1 MMDEDDFDGNSPQDP
16 LSAGPGESPLDADP
30 EPDED
35 DLLDADPA
43 EMDDDVAAEPQE
55 KEFNTGIYA
64 IKTTASQERTVA
76 DMIMNREEP
85 SIHAALAPDSLTSYV
100 MVEADDH
107 NVFDRILDEIPHAN
121 GVVPGESSIAEVE
134 HFLSPKPD
142 VEGIAEGDIVELI
155 AGPFKGE
162 KAQVQRIDEGKDQ
175 VTVELY
181 EATVPIPVTVRGDQ
195 IRVLDSEER

>member
-1 MMDEDDFDGNSPQDP
+1 MG
-16 LSAGPGESPLDADP
+16 
-30 EPDED
+30 
-35 DLLDADPA
+35 
-43 EMDDDVAAEPQE
+43 V
-55 KEFNTGIYA
+55 YA
-64 IKTTASQERTVA
+64 VKTTASQEQTVA
-76 DMIMNREEP
+76 SMIANREE
-85 SIHAALAPDSLTSYV
+85 SEIHAVLAPDALTSYV
-100 MVEADDH
+100 MVEADNDA
-107 NVFDRILDEIPHAN
+107 VIARVMEEIPHARSM
-121 GVVPGESSIAEVE
+121 VPGESDISEVE

>member
-1 MMDEDDFDGNSPQDP
+1 MEDGFDEPADPDAGDDEEAEDDHD
-16 LSAGPGESPLDADP
+16 
-30 EPDED
+30 
-35 DLLDADPA
+35 
-43 EMDDDVAAEPQE
+43 
-55 KEFNTGIYA
+55 TGIYA
-64 IKTTASQERTVA
+64 VKTTASQERTVA
-76 DMIMNREEP
+76 DMIINREEP

-100 MVEADDH
+100 MVEADDQS
-107 NVFDRILDEIPHAN
+107 VFERILDEIPHSR
-121 GVVPGESSIAEVE
+121 GVVPGESGLSEVE

>member
-1 MMDEDDFDGNSPQDP
+1 MP
-16 LSAGPGESPLDADP
+16 
-30 EPDED
+30 
-35 DLLDADPA
+35 
-43 EMDDDVAAEPQE
+43 V
-55 KEFNTGIYA
+55 YA
-64 IKTTASQERTVA
+64 VKTTASQERTVA
-76 DMIMNREEP
+76 DMIINREQPE
-85 SIHAALAPDSLTSYV
+85 IHAVLAPDSLTSYV

-107 NVFDRILDEIPHAN
+107 AIIERVLDEIPHARSI
-121 GVVPGESSIAEVE
+121 VPGQSSLAEVE

-142 VEGIAEGDIVELI
+142 VEGIAEGDIIELI

>member
-1 MMDEDDFDGNSPQDP
+1 MPMF
-16 LSAGPGESPLDADP
+16 A
-30 EPDED
+30 
-35 DLLDADPA
+35 
-43 EMDDDVAAEPQE
+43 V
-55 KEFNTGIYA
+55 
-64 IKTTASQERTVA
+64 KTTASQEQTVA
-76 DMIMNREEP
+76 DMIANREEDD
-85 SIHAALAPDSLTSYV
+85 IHAVLAPESLTSYV
-100 MVEADDH
+100 MVEADGDA
-107 NVFDRILDEIPHAN
+107 VIKRVIEEIPHARSI
-121 GVVPGESSIAEVE
+121 VPGTSSIAEVE

>member
-1 MMDEDDFDGNSPQDP
+1 M
-16 LSAGPGESPLDADP
+16 A
-30 EPDED
+30 
-35 DLLDADPA
+35 
-43 EMDDDVAAEPQE
+43 
-55 KEFNTGIYA
+55 IYA
-64 IKTTASQERTVA
+64 VKTTASQERTVA
-76 DMIMNREEP
+76 DMIANREEDE
-85 SIHAALAPDSLTSYV
+85 IHAVLAPDSLTSYV
-100 MVEADDH
+100 MVEADD
-107 NVFDRILDEIPHAN
+107 DSILERVLEEIPHARN
-121 GVVPGESSIAEVE
+121 IVPGRSDIAEVE

-195 IRVLDSEER
+195 IRVLDSDER

>member
-1 MMDEDDFDGNSPQDP
+1 MGM
-16 LSAGPGESPLDADP
+16 
-30 EPDED
+30 
-35 DLLDADPA
+35 
-43 EMDDDVAAEPQE
+43 
-55 KEFNTGIYA
+55 YA
-64 IKTTASQERTVA
+64 VKTTASQERTVA
-76 DMIMNREEP
+76 DMIMNREE
-85 SIHAALAPDSLTSYV
+85 SSVHAALAPESLTSYV
-100 MVEADDH
+100 MVEADDYAILER
-107 NVFDRILDEIPHAN
+107 VLDEIPHARN
-121 GVVPGESSIAEVE
+121 LVPGESSIAEVE

-142 VEGIAEGDIVELI
+142 VEGIAESDIVELI

>member
-1 MMDEDDFDGNSPQDP
+1 MVIF
-16 LSAGPGESPLDADP
+16 A
-30 EPDED
+30 
-35 DLLDADPA
+35 
-43 EMDDDVAAEPQE
+43 V
-55 KEFNTGIYA
+55 
-64 IKTTASQERTVA
+64 KTTASQERTVA
-76 DMIMNREEP
+76 SMIANREEEK
-85 SIHAALAPDSLTSYV
+85 IHAVLAPESLTSYV
-100 MVEADDH
+100 MVEADDTG
-107 NVFDRILDEIPHAN
+107 VIERVLEEIPHARN
-121 GVVPGESSIAEVE
+121 LVPGESGIGEVE
-134 HFLSPKPD
+134 HFLSPTPD

>member
-1 MMDEDDFDGNSPQDP
+1 MP
-16 LSAGPGESPLDADP
+16 
-30 EPDED
+30 
-35 DLLDADPA
+35 
-43 EMDDDVAAEPQE
+43 
-55 KEFNTGIYA
+55 IYA
-64 IKTTASQERTVA
+64 VKTTASQERTVA
-76 DMIMNREEP
+76 DMIMNREE
-85 SIHAALAPDSLTSYV
+85 SSVHAALAPDSLTSYV
-100 MVEADDH
+100 MVEADDVS
-107 NVFDRILDEIPHAN
+107 VFERILDEIPHAR
-121 GVVPGESSIAEVE
+121 GVVQGESSLAEVE

-142 VEGIAEGDIVELI
+142 VQGIAEGDIVELI

>member
-1 MMDEDDFDGNSPQDP
+1 MS
-16 LSAGPGESPLDADP
+16 
-30 EPDED
+30 
-35 DLLDADPA
+35 
-43 EMDDDVAAEPQE
+43 
-55 KEFNTGIYA
+55 IYA
-64 IKTTASQERTVA
+64 VKTTASQERTVA
-76 DMIMNREEP
+76 DMIVNREEP
-85 SIHAALAPDSLTSYV
+85 EIHAVLAPDSLTSYV
-100 MVEADDH
+100 MVEAEDDA
-107 NVFDRILDEIPHAN
+107 VISRVLEEIPHARSM
-121 GVVPGESSIAEVE
+121 VPGVSSISEVE
-134 HFLSPKPD
+134 HFLSPTPD

>member
-1 MMDEDDFDGNSPQDP
+1 M
-16 LSAGPGESPLDADP
+16 
-30 EPDED
+30 
-35 DLLDADPA
+35 
-43 EMDDDVAAEPQE
+43 
-55 KEFNTGIYA
+55 A
-64 IKTTASQERTVA
+64 IFAVKTTASQERTVA
-76 DMIMNREEP
+76 DMLINREEP
-85 SIHAALAPDSLTSYV
+85 EIHAALAPDALTSYV
-100 MVEADDH
+100 MVEADGTA
-107 NVFDRILDEIPHAN
+107 VIDRALEEIPHARSLVS
-121 GVVPGESSIAEVE
+121 GQPSPFSEIE

>member
-1 MMDEDDFDGNSPQDP
+1 MPM
-16 LSAGPGESPLDADP
+16 
-30 EPDED
+30 
-35 DLLDADPA
+35 
-43 EMDDDVAAEPQE
+43 
-55 KEFNTGIYA
+55 YA
-64 IKTTASQERTVA
+64 VKTTASQERTVA
-76 DMIMNREEP
+76 DMIINREEP
-85 SIHAALAPDSLTSYV
+85 DVHAALAPDSLTSYV
-100 MVEADDH
+100 MVEAD
-107 NVFDRILDEIPHAN
+107 NSAVLDRVLEEIPHARSI
-121 GVVPGESSIAEVE
+121 VPGESDISEVE
-134 HFLSPKPD
+134 HFLSPTPD

>member
-1 MMDEDDFDGNSPQDP
+1 M
-16 LSAGPGESPLDADP
+16 
-30 EPDED
+30 
-35 DLLDADPA
+35 
-43 EMDDDVAAEPQE
+43 
-55 KEFNTGIYA
+55 GIYA
-64 IKTTASQERTVA
+64 VKTTARQEQTVA
-76 DMIMNREEP
+76 DMIINREEP
-85 SIHAALAPDSLTSYV
+85 DVHAAIAPDSLTSYV
-100 MVEADDH
+100 MVEADNNAVLERALED
-107 NVFDRILDEIPHAN
+107 IPHARTI
-121 GVVPGESSIAEVE
+121 VPGESDISEVE

-195 IRVLDSEER
+195 IRVLDSDER

>member
-1 MMDEDDFDGNSPQDP
+1 MGVF
-16 LSAGPGESPLDADP
+16 A
-30 EPDED
+30 
-35 DLLDADPA
+35 
-43 EMDDDVAAEPQE
+43 V
-55 KEFNTGIYA
+55 
-64 IKTTASQERTVA
+64 KTTASQEQTVA
-76 DMIMNREEP
+76 DMIINREEAD
-85 SIHAALAPDSLTSYV
+85 IHAVLAPDSLTSYV
-100 MVEADDH
+100 MVEAD
-107 NVFDRILDEIPHAN
+107 NNAVLERVMEEIPHARN
-121 GVVPGESSIAEVE
+121 IVPGESSIAEVE

-162 KAQVQRIDEGKDQ
+162 KAQVQRIDESKDQ

>member
-1 MMDEDDFDGNSPQDP
+1 MPM
-16 LSAGPGESPLDADP
+16 
-30 EPDED
+30 
-35 DLLDADPA
+35 
-43 EMDDDVAAEPQE
+43 
-55 KEFNTGIYA
+55 YA
-64 IKTTASQERTVA
+64 VKTTASQERTVA

-85 SIHAALAPDSLTSYV
+85 EIHAALAPDSLTSYV
-100 MVEADDH
+100 MVEADDDA
-107 NVFDRILDEIPHAN
+107 VITRVLEEIPHARSM
-121 GVVPGESSIAEVE
+121 VPGESSISEVE
-134 HFLSPKPD
+134 HFLSPTPD

>member
-1 MMDEDDFDGNSPQDP
+1 MP
-16 LSAGPGESPLDADP
+16 
-30 EPDED
+30 
-35 DLLDADPA
+35 
-43 EMDDDVAAEPQE
+43 
-55 KEFNTGIYA
+55 IYA
-64 IKTTASQERTVA
+64 VKTTASQEQTVA
-76 DMIMNREEP
+76 SMIANREEQK
-85 SIHAALAPDSLTSYV
+85 IHAVLAPESLTSYV
-100 MVEADDH
+100 MVEAEDTG
-107 NVFDRILDEIPHAN
+107 VLDRVLEDIPHARSM
-121 GVVPGESSIAEVE
+121 VPGESDIAEVE

-195 IRVLDSEER
+195 IRVLDSDER